1 MNPSIDYLQL
11 LTNPL
16 LIYGALGGLYLLVIP
31 VILMFYFQSRWYKT
45 GAWERSFICFMVFF
59 FFVGLLI
66 VAPFFNFRNPQR
78 KIA

>member
-1 MNPSIDYLQL
+1 MNLPTNYLEL

-16 LIYGALGGLYLLVIP
+16 VVYGILGALYLVVIP
-31 VILMFYFQSRWYKT
+31 VLLMFYFRARWYKT

-66 VAPFFNFRNPQR
+66 VAPFFNFRNPER